1 MSEKSKY
8 WLVALAFVVVAFLY
22 WVLPIDVLP
31 DFITGI
37 GWIDDLL
44 FALTGFIGGMVNF
57 FIGLSLGVKLTPA
70 REERLRWED
79 EYRQTYGTYQEI

>member
-79 EYRQTYGTYQEI
+79 EYRQTYGAYQEI